1 MKAPNAQEQRA
12 EASYIPVRGRK
23 ERKAIP
29 LQTISGILNESP
41 SHRRQ
46 VKGKKFR
53 ESTTNVN
60 FDSSMKVVHTLNTP
74 DVRHEITL
82 LRGCLG
88 TPGSGQRRNQPQG
101 TPKGGVCQKGLGVFC
116 TRGKRGN
123 SSMEPPAGTLHLRI
137 LNRLGCLTR
146 GSQQVS
152 GGGCR
157 RT

>member
-12 EASYIPVRGRK
+12 EASYIPACGRK

-82 LRGCLG
+82 L
-88 TPGSGQRRNQPQG
+88 
-101 TPKGGVCQKGLGVFC
+101 GGVW
-116 TRGKRGN
+116 
-123 SSMEPPAGTLHLRI
+123 EPPAQGKGGINRKAPRKGGMPKGVRGVLHQ
-137 LNRLGCLTR
+137 G
-146 GSQQVS
+146 
-152 GGGCR
+152 
-157 RT
+157 

>member
-1 MKAPNAQEQRA
+1 MKAPNTQEQRA
-12 EASYIPVRGRK
+12 EASHIPVRGRK

-60 FDSSMKVVHTLNTP
+60 FDSSMKVVHALNTP

-82 LRGCLG
+82 LRGVWEP
-88 TPGSGQRRNQPQG
+88 PGQG
-101 TPKGGVCQKGLGVFC
+101 KGGINRKAPRKGGVSKGVRGV
-116 TRGKRGN
+116 
-123 SSMEPPAGTLHLRI
+123 LHQ
-137 LNRLGCLTR
+137 G
-146 GSQQVS
+146 
-152 GGGCR
+152 
-157 RT
+157 